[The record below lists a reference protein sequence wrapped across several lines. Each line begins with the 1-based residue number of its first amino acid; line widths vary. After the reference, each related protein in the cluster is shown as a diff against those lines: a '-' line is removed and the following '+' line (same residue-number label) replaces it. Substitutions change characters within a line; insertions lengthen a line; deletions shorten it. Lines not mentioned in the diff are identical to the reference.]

1 MTELPLTA
9 IIKSMKKKP
18 YLKLTTAALFLAL
31 ALLLP
36 SLTMQ
41 LDTIGNMLL
50 PMHLPILLC
59 GLICGKKYGAF
70 AGAAAPILRSF
81 LFGMPNL
88 YPRAL
93 AMAVELMAYGFIC
106 GWVYSKFKRK
116 NIGAV
121 YAALGVALPAGRI
134 LWAIAQILL
143 LGFDFKVFTFS
154 YFLAE
159 TILNAIPGILLQLTL
174 IPAILAIIQKKNG

>member
-1 MTELPLTA
+1 
-9 IIKSMKKKP
+9 MKKKM

-59 GLICGKKYGAF
+59 GLICGRKYGAL

-81 LFGMPNL
+81 LFGMPQL

-106 GWVYSKFKRK
+106 GWVYSGFKRK
-116 NIGAV
+116 HIGAV
-121 YAALGVALPAGRI
+121 YAALGVALPAGRV

-143 LGFDFKVFTFS
+143 LGFDFQTFTFS

-159 TILNAIPGILLQLTL
+159 TIFNAIPGILLQLTL
-174 IPAILAIIQKKNG
+174 IPIIMVTIQKQTKNG

>member
-1 MTELPLTA
+1 
-9 IIKSMKKKP
+9 MKKST
-18 YLKLTTAALFLAL
+18 YFNLTLAGMFLAL

-70 AGAAAPILRSF
+70 AGALAPILRSF

-88 YPRAL
+88 YPRAM

-106 GWVYSKFKRK
+106 GWVYSKCKRK

-121 YAALGVALPAGRI
+121 YTALGIALPAGRL
-134 LWAIAQILL
+134 LWAVAQILL
-143 LGFDFKVFTFS
+143 LGFDFKVFTLS

-174 IPAILAIIQKKNG
+174 IPAIMLLIQKSKKHLAV

>member
-1 MTELPLTA
+1 
-9 IIKSMKKKP
+9 MKKKT
-18 YLKLTTAALFLAL
+18 YLNLTLAGLFLAL

-59 GLICGKKYGAF
+59 GLICGKKYGAI

-81 LFGMPNL
+81 IFGMPQL

-93 AMAVELMAYGFIC
+93 AMAVELAAYGFIC
-106 GWVYSKFKRK
+106 GWIYSKFQRK
-116 NIGAV
+116 NVGAV

-134 LWAIAQILL
+134 LWAVAQILL
-143 LGFDFKVFTFS
+143 LGFNFKTFTFS

-159 TILNAIPGILLQLTL
+159 TLLNAIPGILLQLTL
-174 IPAILAIIQKKNG
+174 IPAIILLIQKSKNRPI

>member
-1 MTELPLTA
+1 
-9 IIKSMKKKP
+9 MKTKQ
-18 YLKLTTAALFLAL
+18 YLNLILAALFLAL
-31 ALLLP
+31 AMLLP

-41 LDTIGNMLL
+41 LDTLGNMLL

-59 GLICGKKYGAF
+59 GLICGQKYGAA
-70 AGAAAPILRSF
+70 AGALAPILRSF

-116 NIGAV
+116 NIGSV
-121 YAALGVALPAGRI
+121 YATLGVALPAGRV

-143 LGFDFKVFTFS
+143 LGFNFKVFTFS

-174 IPAILAIIQKKNG
+174 IPAIMLIIQRKKTIG

>member
-1 MTELPLTA
+1 
-9 IIKSMKKKP
+9 MKKKT
-18 YLKLTTAALFLAL
+18 YLNLTLAGMFLAL

-41 LDTIGNMLL
+41 MDTIGNMLL

-70 AGAAAPILRSF
+70 AGALAPLVRSF

-88 YPRAL
+88 YPRAI
-93 AMAVELMAYGFIC
+93 AMAVELAAYGFIC
-106 GWVYSKFKRK
+106 GWIYSKFKRK

-134 LWAIAQILL
+134 LWAVAQILL

-174 IPAILAIIQKKNG
+174 IPAIIMLIQKSKNHPI

>member
-1 MTELPLTA
+1 
-9 IIKSMKKKP
+9 MKKKH
-18 YLKLTTAALFLAL
+18 YLNLTTAGVFLSL

-41 LDTIGNMLL
+41 LDTLGNMLL

-59 GLICGKKYGAF
+59 GLICGKRYGAI
-70 AGAAAPILRSF
+70 AGMAAPILRSF
-81 LFGMPNL
+81 IFGMPNL

-93 AMAVELMAYGFIC
+93 AMAVELAAYGFIS
-106 GWVYSKFKRK
+106 GWIYSKFKQK
-116 NIGAV
+116 NVGAV

-134 LWAIAQILL
+134 LWAVVQILL
-143 LGFDFKVFTFS
+143 LGFDFKTFTFS

-174 IPAILAIIQKKNG
+174 IPSIMMLIQKRNG